1 MTHTHLLTAT
11 CYTAH
16 ENNLKCHRYIKCL
29 YVYNK
34 VDMISLEDMD
44 ALARLPNS
52 IVASVYMK
60 LNLDK
65 LLEQMWEYMGLIRI
79 YTKKKGHAPDLAEPV
94 ILSGQRRGVNVEAA
108 TMHISKEMKANFNY
122 ALVWGK
128 CYDISLLQC
137 FNTAVCML
145 SLWNTSTRVKLRVYA
160 CCAGSC
166 DRFSQALHSMYIAA
180 NTWLC

>member
-1 MTHTHLLTAT
+1 
-11 CYTAH
+11 
-16 ENNLKCHRYIKCL
+16 
-29 YVYNK
+29 
-34 VDMISLEDMD
+34 MISLEDMD

-52 IVASVYMK
+52 IVASVYMQ

-128 CYDISLLQC
+128 C
-137 FNTAVCML
+137 
-145 SLWNTSTRVKLRVYA
+145 
-160 CCAGSC
+160 
-166 DRFSQALHSMYIAA
+166 SMI
-180 NTWLC
+180 